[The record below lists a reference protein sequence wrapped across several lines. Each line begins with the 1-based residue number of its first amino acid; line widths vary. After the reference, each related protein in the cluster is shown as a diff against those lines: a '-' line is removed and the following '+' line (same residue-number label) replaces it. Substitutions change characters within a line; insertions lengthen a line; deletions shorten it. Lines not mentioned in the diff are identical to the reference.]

1 VTSIDEEWRR
11 DAERESLI
19 AEFKQRIA
27 EVRPHTKAA
36 YDIWDRYCTE
46 LVRLER
52 ALNQLM
58 NVDESLVGCQPEL
71 GRRVKE
77 KS

>member
-1 VTSIDEEWRR
+1 VTNIDEEWRR

-27 EVRPHTKAA
+27 EVRPHAEAA

-52 ALNQLM
+52 ALNQLLD
-58 NVDESLVGCQPEL
+58 VDESLIGCRPEL
-71 GRRVKE
+71 GRKVRE